1 MPTITKVLTDGA
13 LLSVLLLLWLGVVFS
28 FRVSPRVFLQD
39 YPKDIQD
46 KVALQTAAE
55 KRLSWLL
62 KTPLLIFVIVVP
74 LISSWSLKRNDPEHT
89 TFIALFLNT
98 FGVVFTFNVVDLLLD
113 FVLVW
118 VNPKFVVIPGTE
130 GSAGYKDYFHH
141 IRGFLV
147 GTVGSVV
154 GGLVIAAV
162 VFLLG

>member
-1 MPTITKVLTDGA
+1 MPTITKVLIDGT

-46 KVALQTAAE
+46 KVAPQTAAE
-55 KRLSWLL
+55 KRLSRLI
-62 KTPLLIFVIVVP
+62 KMPLLIFVIIVP
-74 LISSWSLKRNDPEHT
+74 LISSWTLNRHDPEHT
-89 TFIALFLNT
+89 TFVALFLNAS
-98 FGVVFTFNVVDLLLD
+98 GVVFTFNVVDLLLD

-130 GSAGYKDYFHH
+130 GMAGYKDYFHH
-141 IRGFLV
+141 FRGFLV

-162 VFLLG
+162 VFLL